1 MRFSLLF
8 IVVHCFLM
16 GLCIDGPCW
25 SGGPLGLVGLL
36 VWWALGLVGPWVWWT
51 RGSGGP
57 VGLVGPWVWWA
68 RGSGGHVYLVG
79 PWVWWARG
87 STLRGLTCQG
97 VLGLVH
103 KVLTLQ
109 N

>member
-1 MRFSLLF
+1 MQFSLLF

-36 VWWALGLVGPWVWWT
+36 VWWAWWD

-57 VGLVGPWVWWA
+57 VGLVGPW
-68 RGSGGHVYLVG
+68 SGGHVYLVG
-79 PWVWWARG
+79 PLVWWARG

>member
-1 MRFSLLF
+1 MLLNQDQDLLADLSKAIWSSFHCFLLFYELF

-36 VWWALGLVGPWVWWT
+36 VWWAWWDRGSGGPMGLVGMCIWWA

-57 VGLVGPWVWWA
+57 VGQL
-68 RGSGGHVYLVG
+68 
-79 PWVWWARG
+79 
-87 STLRGLTCQG
+87 
-97 VLGLVH
+97 
-103 KVLTLQ
+103 
-109 N
+109 

>member
-1 MRFSLLF
+1 MHFSLLF

-36 VWWALGLVGPWVWWT
+36 VWWAWWD

-57 VGLVGPWVWWA
+57 VGLVGMCIWWA
-68 RGSGGHVYLVG
+68 RWSGGQV
-79 PWVWWARG
+79 
-87 STLRGLTCQG
+87 
-97 VLGLVH
+97 GLVDF
-103 KVLTLQ
+103 VGC
-109 N
+109 